1 MQGMGIRV
9 HTLREMEIFMEQHPE
24 LFGENDTLQ
33 QLVESYDVFNNISSD
48 KIEIEDTKEP

>member
-1 MQGMGIRV
+1 M
-9 HTLREMEIFMEQHPE
+9 FMESHPE